1 MLKRKA
7 FLSSVIVAAVVV
19 LLLVHIAWNFNL
31 GALQKPG
38 KAETFVATQ
47 AKHWLVARAVAR
59 EGLAAEPST
68 ASLSVARGRSLFE
81 ACCSLCLDQIG
92 TSEAEGKLRAC
103 LQGAATLE

>member
-19 LLLVHIAWNFNL
+19 LVLVHIAWNFNL

-38 KAETFVATQ
+38 KAETFVATK
-47 AKHWLVARAVAR
+47 AKHWLVAHAVAR

-68 ASLSVARGRSLFE
+68 ASLSVAYGRSLFE

-92 TSEAEGKLRAC
+92 SSEAEGNAPGMPAR
-103 LQGAATLE
+103 GGDT

>member
-7 FLSSVIVAAVVV
+7 FLISIIVAALVV
-19 LLLVHIAWNFNL
+19 LLLVNIAWNFNL

-38 KAETFVATQ
+38 KTETFVATQ

-59 EGLAAEPST
+59 EGLGAEASA

-81 ACCSLCLDQIG
+81 ACCSLCLDQIS
-92 TSEAEGKLRAC
+92 TSQAEGKA
-103 LQGAATLE
+103 QGMLARDVDT

>member
-7 FLSSVIVAAVVV
+7 LLINVIVAAVVV

-38 KAETFVATQ
+38 KTETFVATK

-59 EGLAAEPST
+59 EGLAAEPNT
-68 ASLSVARGRSLFE
+68 ASLSVPRGRSLFE

-92 TSEAEGKLRAC
+92 TSEAEGNA
-103 LQGAATLE
+103 QGMPARGGDT

>member
-1 MLKRKA
+1 MFKRKA
-7 FLSSVIVAAVVV
+7 FLISVIVAAVVV
-19 LLLVHIAWNFNL
+19 LLLYIAWNFTL
-31 GALQKPG
+31 SALQKPG
-38 KAETFVATQ
+38 KTETFVATK

-92 TSEAEGKLRAC
+92 TSQAEGKA
-103 LQGAATLE
+103 QGMPARGGDT

>member
-1 MLKRKA
+1 MVKRKA
-7 FLSSVIVAAVVV
+7 LLINVIVAVVVV

-92 TSEAEGKLRAC
+92 TSQAEGKA
-103 LQGAATLE
+103 QGMPARGGDT

>member
-1 MLKRKA
+1 MVKRKA
-7 FLSSVIVAAVVV
+7 LLINVIVAVVVV

-38 KAETFVATQ
+38 KTETFVATQ

-59 EGLAAEPST
+59 EGLGAEASA

-92 TSEAEGKLRAC
+92 TSEAEGKA
-103 LQGAATLE
+103 QGMPARGGDT

>member
-7 FLSSVIVAAVVV
+7 FLISIIVAALVV
-19 LLLVHIAWNFNL
+19 LLLVNIAWNFNL

-38 KAETFVATQ
+38 KAETFVATK

-68 ASLSVARGRSLFE
+68 ASLSVASGRSLFE
-81 ACCSLCLDQIG
+81 ACCSMCLDQIS
-92 TSEAEGKLRAC
+92 TTQADGK
-103 LQGAATLE
+103 GMPATGGDT

>member
-7 FLSSVIVAAVVV
+7 FLISVIVAAVVV
-19 LLLVHIAWNFNL
+19 LLVHIAWNFNL

-38 KAETFVATQ
+38 KTETFVATK

-68 ASLSVARGRSLFE
+68 ASLSVARGRSFFE
-81 ACCSLCLDQIG
+81 ACCSLCLDQIS
-92 TSEAEGKLRAC
+92 TSEAEGKA
-103 LQGAATLE
+103 QGMPARGGDT

>member
-19 LLLVHIAWNFNL
+19 LLLLYIARNFNL
-31 GALQKPG
+31 AALQKPG
-38 KAETFVATQ
+38 KAETFVATK

-59 EGLAAEPST
+59 EGLAAEPNT
-68 ASLSVARGRSLFE
+68 ASLSAARGRSLFE

-92 TSEAEGKLRAC
+92 TSEAEGKA
-103 LQGAATLE
+103 QGMPARGGDT

>member
-7 FLSSVIVAAVVV
+7 FLISVIVAIMVV
-19 LLLVHIAWNFNL
+19 LLLINTAWNFNL

-59 EGLAAEPST
+59 EGLAAEPDT
-68 ASLSVARGRSLFE
+68 ASLSVPRGRSLFE
-81 ACCSLCLDQIG
+81 ACCSLCLDQIS
-92 TSEAEGKLRAC
+92 TSQAEGKA
-103 LQGAATLE
+103 QGMPARGGDT